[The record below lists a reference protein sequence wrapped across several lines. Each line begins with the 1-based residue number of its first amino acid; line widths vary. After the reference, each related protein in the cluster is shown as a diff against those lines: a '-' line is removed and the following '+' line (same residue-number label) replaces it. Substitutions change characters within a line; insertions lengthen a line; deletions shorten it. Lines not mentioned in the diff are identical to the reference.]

1 MENFLINLAIGIL
14 LIIGFF
20 TYWGKAA
27 GWYEEGGL
35 MNELWKKIKNKKQKD
50 DEN

>member
-1 MENFLINLAIGIL
+1 MNKFYINLLIGL
-14 LIIGFF
+14 FVIIGFF

-35 MNELWKKIKNKKQKD
+35 VYEWWKKIREKKDNK
-50 DEN
+50 E